1 MTFEIILQI
10 IFFGIA
16 LSMDAFAVSVT
27 DGLIYRDIT
36 KKRSLFIASLFGFL
50 QGFMPLISYFLVE
63 LISILVGSSK
73 ASEAGVIFSSIVT
86 WISFALL
93 LIIGGKMLIE
103 AIIDLRKVKEAHCH
117 KCKEFSYKEVV
128 IMGIA
133 TAIDALAV
141 GVSLHGGISNNI
153 TIFPH
158 VAIIMVITFIFSILG
173 VNLGHIFEKLFK
185 GKYEIC
191 SIIGGAILVSL
202 SIWIVLSHYLG

>member
-1 MTFEIILQI
+1 
-10 IFFGIA
+10 
-16 LSMDAFAVSVT
+16 
-27 DGLIYRDIT
+27 
-36 KKRSLFIASLFGFL
+36 
-50 QGFMPLISYFLVE
+50 
-63 LISILVGSSK
+63 
-73 ASEAGVIFSSIVT
+73 
-86 WISFALL
+86 
-93 LIIGGKMLIE
+93 
-103 AIIDLRKVKEAHCH
+103 
-117 KCKEFSYKEVV
+117 
-128 IMGIA
+128 MGIA

-141 GVSLHGGISNNI
+141 GVSLHGGLSNNT